1 LTALEE
7 VDIYGFEGED
17 HEYDLLKVILS
28 CAPML
33 RRLTVELSHVLSAS
47 NDARTK
53 IYDLAANSSV
63 ECLVY
68 LG

>member
-1 LTALEE
+1 LTALED

-28 CAPML
+28 SAPML

-53 IYDLAANSSV
+53 IYGLAANSSV